1 MKKQKKAILAFG
13 LVMVAA
19 LLSPCRMPAQN
30 GGALGVQLNDG
41 EEPSYEELNG
51 RGMLGRRGT
60 GPQGMMGNQTF
71 GLDLNEN
78 YTPLGSGLALLV
90 VAGIGYALMKP
101 KQSEE

>member
-1 MKKQKKAILAFG
+1 MA
-13 LVMVAA
+13 AA

-41 EEPSYEELNG
+41 EWEEPSYEELNG

-60 GPQGMMGNQTF
+60 RLQGMMGNQTF

>member
-13 LVMVAA
+13 LVMAAA

-41 EEPSYEELNG
+41 EWEEPSYEELNG
-51 RGMLGRRGT
+51 RGM
-60 GPQGMMGNQTF
+60 
-71 GLDLNEN
+71 LDLNEN

>member
-13 LVMVAA
+13 LVMAAA

-41 EEPSYEELNG
+41 EWEEPSYEELNG

-60 GPQGMMGNQTF
+60 GP
-71 GLDLNEN
+71 
-78 YTPLGSGLALLV
+78 
-90 VAGIGYALMKP
+90 
-101 KQSEE
+101 

>member
-1 MKKQKKAILAFG
+1 MA
-13 LVMVAA
+13 AA

-60 GPQGMMGNQTF
+60 GSQGMMGNQTF
-71 GLDLNEN
+71 GLKLEEN